1 MRARSAHGY
10 LSRRHL
16 LVRLTA
22 LGLAGLLAGCD
33 RGLPGFQPS
42 TVSAPQPVAPTPL
55 ALSGPPDT
63 PTTLVGAVF
72 GRVLMLEGVS
82 VDRDVVTVGDDLRV
96 WLHWQS
102 VAPTQ
107 EDLRS
112 IGRVVAP
119 HGRVI
124 ASEDDQIG
132 GRRYHLS
139 RWQSGERRVDEMR
152 VRVTASAAPGEY
164 ALAIGVLR
172 PDNLTA
178 VPITARSASLATWQ
192 EDAVLVRTVEVVA
205 G

>member
-1 MRARSAHGY
+1 MLAHSAQGSP
-10 LSRRHL
+10 SRRRL
-16 LVRLTA
+16 LVGLTA
-22 LGLAGLLAGCD
+22 LGVAGIVTGCD
-33 RGLPGFQPS
+33 RAIPLLQASP
-42 TVSAPQPVAPTPL
+42 TSAPRPPARTPL
-55 ALSGPPDT
+55 APAGPPAA
-63 PTTLVGAVF
+63 PRTLVGVVF

-82 VDRDVVTVGDDLRV
+82 VERDTVEAGDDVRV

-112 IGRVVAP
+112 IGRVVSP
-119 HGRVI
+119 HGRII

-139 RWQSGERRVDEMR
+139 RWQAGERRVDEMR
-152 VRVTASAAPGEY
+152 VRVTASSAPGEY

-178 VPITARSASLATWQ
+178 VPITARSAMVAAWQ
-192 EDAVLVRTVEVVA
+192 EDAVLVRTIEVVS